1 MIGVRRSIASL
12 ACAVGIS
19 SAVIGGCFSERA
31 HGGGPTGSLTGE
43 CRIPLNS
50 PVVGATTAIVAIR
63 GFAFQP
69 EVVRVKA
76 GTTVTWIN
84 CETEGVDA
92 HTSTSNTALWQSPF
106 LEPGATYS
114 HTFGAAGS
122 FDYHCVPHPF
132 MRGIVVVE

>member
-31 HGGGPTGSLTGE
+31 HDGGPTGNITGE
-43 CRIPLNS
+43 CRIPVNS
-50 PVVGATTAIVAIR
+50 PIVGTTGAIVAIR
-63 GFAFQP
+63 NFDFQP
-69 EVVRVKA
+69 ATIRVKA

-84 CETEGVDA
+84 CEPEGFDA
-92 HTSTSNTALWQSPF
+92 HTSTSDAAVWNSPF
-106 LEPGATYS
+106 LEPGQSFSYTFAT
-114 HTFGAAGS
+114 AGS
-122 FDYHCVPHPF
+122 FDYHCLPHPS